1 MLPFNGFL
9 IFPDAPQFFT
19 HWGLWLA
26 AGLVLLGSET
36 AAVLAAFLAGI
47 GILVLPDTAAAIWLS
62 ALAADFAW
70 FTASR
75 IFPNSELVRRPLK
88 RPLIALHRT
97 GLPEKL
103 PAIVFYRFFPVPKS
117 ALPVREAI
125 EAPRSLWSTASLFFS
140 GTLLWSLAAFAVG
153 LTFAWISRSWCGS
166 LVPIWLK
173 LPGFLLL
180 FAVIFPMLRYI
191 LWFEFEKWQRKLKKG
206 IKP

>member
-1 MLPFNGFL
+1 MLQLPFLN
-9 IFPDAPQFFT
+9 ISPEFFALYGT
-19 HWGLWLA
+19 YLA
-26 AGLVLLGSET
+26 VALVLLGNET
-36 AAVLAAFLAGI
+36 AAVLAAFLVGI
-47 GILVLPDTAAAIWLS
+47 GILALPDTAAAIWLS

-70 FTASR
+70 FAAGR
-75 IFPNSELVRRPLK
+75 IFPDSKLVRRPLE

-103 PAIVFYRFFPVPKS
+103 PVLVFYRFFPVPKA

-140 GTLLWSLAAFAVG
+140 GTLLWSLAVFAVG
-153 LTFAWISRSWCGS
+153 FTFAWISRSWCGS

-206 IKP
+206 IKS

>member
-1 MLPFNGFL
+1 MLPFDSFL
-9 IFPDAPQFFT
+9 AFPDAPLLFA

-47 GILVLPDTAAAIWLS
+47 GVLGLADTAAAIWL
-62 ALAADFAW
+62 ATLAADFAW
-70 FTASR
+70 FAIGRIWPDSTLSR
-75 IFPNSELVRRPLK
+75 HWLK

-97 GLPEKL
+97 GLPTKP
-103 PAIVFYRFFPVPKS
+103 PALFFYRFFPAPKP
-117 ALPVREAI
+117 AFPVREAI
-125 EAPRSLWSTASLFFS
+125 EAPRSLWATASLFFW
-140 GTLLWSLAAFAVG
+140 GTLLWSLAIYAAG
-153 LTFAWISRSWCGS
+153 LAFAWIARTWCGS
-166 LVPIWLK
+166 LVPVWLK

-206 IKP
+206 IKS